1 MAHTASDPSERFDN
15 DFRAELAHTALARPG
30 RGVFACAADSVEGLR
45 QRVIGCILVVS
56 IASIGGFEQC
66 TDPTLSVSSTD
77 SVIEGRNTGAVLGHG
92 GRRHGAAREDL
103 ELCRFD
109 CDCNSSRQWTFLWVA
124 DTERIQFCGGRMGLR
139 LETALVKEPRQRLR
153 ETEEPSYF
161 RSFLKRIRMQKPNVR
176 DFGTRH
182 ARKRHAAPQH

>member
-1 MAHTASDPSERFDN
+1 MTHTASDPSERVD
-15 DFRAELAHTALARPG
+15 DHFRAELAHTALARPG
-30 RGVFACAADSVEGLR
+30 GGVFAFAADSVEGLR
-45 QRVIGCILVVS
+45 QRVIGYILVVS
-56 IASIGGFEQC
+56 SASIGGFEQC

-77 SVIEGRNTGAVLGHG
+77 SVIDTGAVLGHG

-153 ETEEPSYF
+153 ETEEPS
-161 RSFLKRIRMQKPNVR
+161 
-176 DFGTRH
+176 H
-182 ARKRHAAPQH
+182 